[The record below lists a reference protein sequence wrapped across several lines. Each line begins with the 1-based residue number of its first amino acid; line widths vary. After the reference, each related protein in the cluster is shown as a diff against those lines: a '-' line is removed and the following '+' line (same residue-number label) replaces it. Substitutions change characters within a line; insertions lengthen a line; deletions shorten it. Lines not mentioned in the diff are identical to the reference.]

1 MRTSQPPLSLLLLL
15 LLAVLLLGGGGGG
28 GDSSSVPWPV
38 TFVAAAD
45 TDTCEVLPAATCASA
60 CVPFE
65 DGRDFRCS
73 DWFYTERC
81 CNGTVAVFPSELVYY
96 RCSCVG
102 VGLTGQGLA
111 VIGCSVLA
119 GLAAAVAVGVYVL
132 FRRRNRLDAVE
143 EERARAVEEATSYLP
158 R

>member
-1 MRTSQPPLSLLLLL
+1 MLLL
-15 LLAVLLLGGGGGG
+15 VGGV
-28 GDSSSVPWPV
+28 SPAAP
-38 TFVAAAD
+38 VAAAD
-45 TDTCEVLPAATCASA
+45 GDTGTCQVLPTATCASA
-60 CVPFE
+60 CVPFD
-65 DGRDFRCS
+65 DGRDFGCS

-96 RCSCVG
+96 RCSCEG

-111 VIGCSVLA
+111 VIGL
-119 GLAAAVAVGVYVL
+119 AVAAGVAAILGVGVYVL
-132 FRRRNRLDAVE
+132 FRRRKRLDALE

>member
-1 MRTSQPPLSLLLLL
+1 ME
-15 LLAVLLLGGGGGG
+15 
-28 GDSSSVPWPV
+28 PV
-38 TFVAAAD
+38 SGVTPVITPVGAAG
-45 TDTCEVLPAATCASA
+45 TDTCNVLSAETCASS

-81 CNGTVAVFPSELVYY
+81 CNGTVAVFPSEKVYY
-96 RCSCVG
+96 RCSCDG

-132 FRRRNRLDAVE
+132 CRRRKRLDAE
-143 EERARAVEEATSYLP
+143 AEERVRAVEEATSYLP